1 VTRIRFAERP
11 TVTASGR
18 WCRVLAWACLWT
30 VLWVGPV
37 AALEVIVH
45 PSTQRP
51 TLERHVLQAIYGM
64 RLTRW
69 GGDGQPVTVFVLP
82 PDSPLHREF
91 TLEKLHMLPYQLSD
105 AWERMVFTG
114 TGQAPQVV
122 PDVPSMV
129 RRVAETPGSIGYCP
143 EKDLIPEVHRV
154 EIR

>member
-1 VTRIRFAERP
+1 MTLKPLVAWSAS
-11 TVTASGR
+11 TAKGR
-18 WCRVLAWACLWT
+18 WYALLLWACLCLAAWAS
-30 VLWVGPV
+30 PA

-45 PSTQRP
+45 PSIERP

-82 PDSPLHREF
+82 PDSPMHRAF

-114 TGQAPQVV
+114 TGQAPLVV
-122 PDVPSMV
+122 PDVLSMV
-129 RRVAETPGSIGYCP
+129 RLVAETPGSIGYCP
-143 EKDLIPEVHRV
+143 EEYLTLEVRRV